1 MQNKTVIAS
10 ILIILGLIVLAM
22 VALGL
27 VPAAIFSGIL
37 VLMLGIG
44 LIIAGIYELDVSTSY
59 WGLLVLIL
67 GIIALIL
74 GMGFIYSPLIF
85 DWAIGYIIWI
95 IGIFLIINGIVEIIL
110 KTGDDRWSGII
121 PIIIGLIYIYVGLYF
136 ATYTWLLGTLIGL
149 WLLITG
155 IIMLYNERSED

>member
-1 MQNKTVIAS
+1 MQKTAIAL
-10 ILIILGLIVLAM
+10 ILIILGLIVIAM

-27 VPAAIFSGIL
+27 VPAAIFSGFL

-44 LIIAGIYELDVSTSY
+44 LIIVGIYESDISASG
-59 WGLLVLIL
+59 WGILVLIL

-74 GMGFIYSPLIF
+74 GIFFIFSPSLFAWIVGFIV
-85 DWAIGYIIWI
+85 WI
-95 IGIFLIINGIVEIIL
+95 IGLFLIIAGIVGIIS
-110 KTGDDRWSGII
+110 KTGDNRWSGII
-121 PIIIGLIYIYVGLYF
+121 PIIIGLIYIYVGLYL

-155 IIMLYNERSED
+155 IMMLYNERSKN